1 METVPLAVDVHYDPA
16 GEFSRAALV
25 AFDDW
30 SSPVA
35 TDERTVELEGVEPYV
50 PGEFYRRELRPILAV
65 LSLRGALD
73 LVVVDGHVWLDAQ
86 QKPGLGAHLHEAL
99 GGGVPVVGVAKTSF
113 HGATLAVPVHRGIG
127 TRQLYV
133 SSLGIPIE
141 DSVAAIHAMHGTH
154 RIPTLLRRVD
164 QLARGLVEPMTRPRG
179 SA

>member
-1 METVPLAVDVHYDPA
+1 MPLAVDVHYDPA
-16 GEFSRAALV
+16 GQFSRAALV

-30 SSPVA
+30 SSSVA
-35 TDERTVELEGVEPYV
+35 TDERTVEREGVEPYV

-65 LSLRGALD
+65 LALRVAPLD
-73 LVVVDGHVWLDAQ
+73 LVIVDGHVWLDAQ

-133 SSLGIPIE
+133 SSLGIAIE
-141 DSVAAIHAMHGTH
+141 DSVAAVQAMHGAH

-164 QLARGLVEPMTRPRG
+164 QLARGLVEPITDADADTG
-179 SA
+179 